1 MADQYFLKDPEGY
14 KVSFTKVA
22 HDYAS
27 LMRIAENHCF
37 TFQDVNG
44 KQVYDVTG
52 DLLYIANQHYEAAN
66 GIEKSDG
73 YDPCAFVNKNELK
86 LMLAEVVQEY
96 FAGAT
101 LKDE

>member
-14 KVSFTKVA
+14 KVSFTTVA
-22 HDYAS
+22 QAYAS

-37 TFQDVNG
+37 TYQDISG

-66 GIEKSDG
+66 CIEKSDW
-73 YDPCAFVNKNELK
+73 YDSCTFVNKNELK

-96 FAGAT
+96 FANVT